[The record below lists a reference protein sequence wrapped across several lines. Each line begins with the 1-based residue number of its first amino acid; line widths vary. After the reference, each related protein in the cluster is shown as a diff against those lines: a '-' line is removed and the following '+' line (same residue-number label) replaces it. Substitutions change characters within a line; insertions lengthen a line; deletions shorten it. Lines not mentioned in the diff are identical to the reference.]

1 MADTED
7 GRSIEINNPG
17 AYPTCCVQLSL
28 DGLAV
33 STVLQS
39 QHINDHEGSS
49 GASISF
55 DWAPQAS
62 LEELI
67 EGTGASL
74 TVYDE
79 AALCS
84 GAFKVLRGMV
94 NSWLTDVTSHQNY
107 YADLQ
112 LQHFYR
118 CVYVHAS
125 PVPSLSLS
133 LSLYRGSMGTRL
145 VYSQV

>member
-1 MADTED
+1 MTDAEE

-33 STVLQS
+33 NAVLQS
-39 QHINDHEGSS
+39 PHINDHEGAS
-49 GASISF
+49 GTSTSF

-67 EGTGASL
+67 EGTGACL

-84 GAFKVLRGMV
+84 SSFKILQGLV
-94 NSWLTDVTSHQNY
+94 NSWLREVTERQNY

-118 CVYVHAS
+118 
-125 PVPSLSLS
+125 
-133 LSLYRGSMGTRL
+133 
-145 VYSQV
+145 